1 MTTYHRRNLIALSSL
16 AALLALSA
24 CGRNDDRTAGQQ
36 LDEAIAK
43 TDKAAQNAK
52 VETQAAVDKA
62 ESAMQR
68 AAEDTKAAGAN
79 AVQQIK
85 DASAKVGQSSSRASA
100 DVERKLSDS
109 EITARVNAGLAADKD
124 LSVIR
129 IDVDTRDGVVTL
141 TGPAPTT
148 KAKAHATEVAK
159 AVKGVTSVQNHLTV
173 RAG

>member
-43 TDKAAQNAK
+43 TDKAAENAK
-52 VETQAAVDKA
+52 VETQAAFGKA

-68 AAEDTKAAGAN
+68 AAENTKAAGAN
-79 AVQQIK
+79 AVQEFK
-85 DASAKVGQSSSRASA
+85 EAGAKIGQSSSPASS
-100 DVERKLSDS
+100 DTERKLSDS
-109 EITARVNAGLAADKD
+109 QITARVNAGLAADKD
-124 LSVIR
+124 LSAIR
-129 IDVDTRDGVVTL
+129 IDVDTKDGVVRL

-148 KAKAHATEVAK
+148 KAKARATEVAR